1 MKNFKLSMLTVAL
14 AAAGASS
21 LAVAQDTQSAE
32 AKDQVQKQVE
42 VIEVRGIRRSLQQSQ
57 ALKMESTSIVEAVS
71 AEEIGK
77 LPDMSIAESLARL
90 PGLAAQR
97 LDGRANVVSV
107 RGLAPDFTTATLN
120 GREQVTVGD
129 NRGVEFDQY
138 PSEMMSNVV
147 VYKTPDASVMAQAI
161 GGTIDMQTIRP
172 LAHGEQ
178 TIVVNLRG
186 ERNSLGSL
194 NPDGKENG
202 YRGSVSYIDQF
213 LDDTV
218 GVAFGY
224 AKMMSPNQEERWNA
238 WGYTGAGDD
247 NISIGGAKPFV
258 RSSELDRDGW
268 LGIVEYKPNEQ
279 LTTIVDVYYSKFND
293 TQLLRGIE
301 LPFIWGP
308 QGNTLQPGYTS
319 ADGLVTK
326 GVYTGVEGVMR
337 NDVNMRDADTIA
349 IGWNTEAN
357 LNDLWSVETD
367 VSYSKAERTDF
378 GLESYSGSGRG
389 VNNGLKDTIGF
400 EYLGNGAMYFDPSLD
415 YSDANIMKLGGPLSW
430 GNGLTVAGNAQD
442 GFINTPHIEDEMSA
456 VRLTAKRVFEQG
468 TISSV
473 EFGINGSQRD
483 KLKRDTGLYLTL
495 KDYPAELAVPAK
507 YRLPDV
513 SLGFIGMG
521 NMLAYDSLAL
531 YRDGFYNETN
541 DALNDTGRVQN
552 NWDITEK
559 VLTPYVKAN
568 LESEVK
574 GIPVKGNFGLQAVH
588 TDQSSDGFATS
599 KDSTGY
605 VIATQ
610 VSGGD
615 KYWEMLP
622 SFNFG
627 FEVAEEQVVRIAAA
641 RTLARARMDRMN
653 ASNGYSYDVTKAQN
667 TDINA
672 SPWSASGS
680 NPALRPWMA
689 RQYDLSYETYFGDDG
704 YFAAA
709 VFYKDLENYVF
720 NEQQLYD
727 FTGLPVTGAEPSL
740 RQGYINT
747 PKNGNG
753 GHVQGLELTLS
764 VTGQMLHQS
773 LTGFGAI
780 LSGSYTDSEVKE
792 NATSAPT
799 ALPGLS
805 EKVVNATLYYE
816 NSGFEVR
823 TSARYRS
830 DFLGEVTG
838 ISLTRQTV
846 SVQAE
851 TVIDAQIGYDFSDSG
866 IEGLEG
872 LSVLFQVSNLNNE
885 PFVTYQNGD
894 ERQVRDFQNY
904 GRNFML
910 GVSYKL

>member
-1 MKNFKLSMLTVAL
+1 MKNFKLNMLTLAL
-14 AAAGASS
+14 ATAGASS
-21 LAVAQDTQSAE
+21 IAVAQETQSAE
-32 AKDQVQKQVE
+32 AKEQVQNQVE

-178 TIVVNLRG
+178 TMVVNLRG

-202 YRGSVSYIDQF
+202 YRGSFSYIDQF

-218 GVAFGY
+218 GIAFGY
-224 AKMMSPNQEERWNA
+224 AKMVSPNQEERWNA
-238 WGYTGAGDD
+238 WGYPDAG
-247 NISIGGAKPFV
+247 NNNVSIGGAKPYV
-258 RSSELDRDGW
+258 RSSELERDGW

-319 ADGLVTK
+319 DNGLVTK
-326 GVYTGVEGVMR
+326 GVYSNVEGVMR
-337 NDVNMRDADTIA
+337 NDVNIRDADTIA
-349 IGWNTEAN
+349 IGWNTEAQ
-357 LNDLWSVETD
+357 LTDLWSVETD
-367 VSYSKAERTDF
+367 LSYSKADRTDF
-378 GLESYSGSGRG
+378 GLESYSGGGRG
-389 VNNGLKDTIGF
+389 YQNGLADTIGF
-400 EYLGNGAMYFDPSLD
+400 EYTGNGSMYFNPTLD
-415 YSDANIMKLGGPLSW
+415 YSDTDIMKLGGPLSW
-430 GNGLTVAGNAQD
+430 GNGLTVPGNAQD
-442 GFINTPHIEDEMSA
+442 GFINTPHVEDEMTA
-456 VRLTAKRVFEQG
+456 VRLSAKRVFEQG
-468 TISSV
+468 AISSV
-473 EFGINGSQRD
+473 EFGINSSRRD

-495 KDYPAELAVPAK
+495 KDYPADVDIPAN

-521 NMLAYDSLAL
+521 NMVAYDSLAL

-541 DALNDTGRVQN
+541 DALNETGRVQN
-552 NWDITEK
+552 NWDISEK

-568 LESEVK
+568 VESEVK
-574 GIPVKGNFGLQAVH
+574 GLPVKGNFGLQAVH
-588 TDQSSDGFATS
+588 TDQSSNGF
-599 KDSTGY
+599 STTKNNAGY
-605 VIATQ
+605 VIATP

-627 FEVAEEQVVRIAAA
+627 FEVAEEQVVRVAAA

-653 ASNGYSYDVTKAQN
+653 ASNGYTYDITKAQN
-667 TDINA
+667 TDLDA
-672 SPWSASGS
+672 SPWSANGS

-709 VFYKDLENYVF
+709 LFYKDLENYVF

-727 FTGLPVTGAEPSL
+727 FTGLPVAGVEPAL

-773 LTGFGAI
+773 LSGFGAI

-792 NATSAPT
+792 KADSQATK
-799 ALPGLS
+799 LPGLS

-816 NSGFEVR
+816 NSGWEVR

-838 ISLTRQTV
+838 LSLSRKTV
-846 SVQAE
+846 DVKAE
-851 TVIDAQIGYDFSDSG
+851 TVVDAQIGYDFSQSSF
-866 IEGLEG
+866 EGLEG
-872 LSVLFQVSNLNNE
+872 LSVLFQISNLTNE
-885 PFVTYQNGD
+885 PFVTYADGD
-894 ERQVRDFQNY
+894 QRRVLDFQNY

>member
-1 MKNFKLSMLTVAL
+1 MKNFKLNMLTIAL
-14 AAAGASS
+14 VAAGASS
-21 LAVAQDTQSAE
+21 VAIAQETQPTE
-32 AKDQVQKQVE
+32 AQNQVQDQVE

-178 TIVVNLRG
+178 TMVVNLRG

-194 NPDGKENG
+194 NPDGTENG
-202 YRGSVSYIDQF
+202 YRGSFSYIDQF

-218 GVAFGY
+218 GIAFGY
-224 AKMMSPNQEERWNA
+224 AKMVSPNQEERWNA
-238 WGYTGAGDD
+238 WGYTGSGDD

-258 RSSELDRDGW
+258 RSSELERDGW
-268 LGIVEYKPNEQ
+268 LGIVEYKPNEAV
-279 LTTIVDVYYSKFND
+279 TTMVDVYYSKFND

-319 ADGLVTK
+319 DNGLVTK
-326 GVYTGVEGVMR
+326 GVYNDVEVVMR

-349 IGWNTEAN
+349 IGWNTEAQ
-357 LNDLWSVETD
+357 LTDLWSVETD
-367 VSYSKAERTDF
+367 LSYSKADRTDF

-389 VNNGLKDTIGF
+389 YQNGVADNIAF
-400 EYLGNGAMYFDPSLD
+400 EYTADGSMRFTPTLD
-415 YSDANIMKLGGPLSW
+415 YSDTDIMKLGGPLSW

-442 GFINTPHIEDEMSA
+442 GFINTPHVEDELSA

-468 TISSV
+468 SISSV
-473 EFGINGSQRD
+473 EFGINSSTRE
-483 KLKRDTGLYLTL
+483 KSKRDTGLYLTL
-495 KDYPAELAVPAK
+495 KDYPADVAVPAN

-513 SLGFIGMG
+513 SLDFIGMG
-521 NMLAYDSLAL
+521 NMLAYNSLAL

-559 VLTPYVKAN
+559 VLTPYAKAN
-568 LESEVK
+568 VESEVR

-588 TDQSSDGFATS
+588 TDQSSSGFATT
-599 KDSTGY
+599 KDSAGY
-605 VIATQ
+605 VVATP

-627 FEVAEEQVVRIAAA
+627 FEVADEQVVRVAAA

-653 ASNGYSYDVTKAQN
+653 ASNGYNYDITRAQN

-709 VFYKDLENYVF
+709 VFYKDLENYIF

-727 FTGLPVTGAEPSL
+727 FTGLPVTGAEPNL
-740 RQGYINT
+740 RQGYIST

-792 NATSAPT
+792 NASSAPT

-851 TVIDAQIGYDFSDSG
+851 TVIDAQIGYDFSESN
-866 IEGLEG
+866 IESLEG

-894 ERQVRDFQNY
+894 SRQVRDFQNY

-910 GVSYKL
+910 GISYKL